1 MADHGG
7 QPQLVGWLTFDVS
20 SLAVTC
26 EPGNP
31 PTTVIDVGVDFTVT
45 ATFTGSGT
53 DWDNMKDDQEQCEV
67 KFYAE
72 GIGVGAPDFDW
83 GAETRNLG
91 AADEYPVDHI
101 VVGGIAQE
109 GIYRLGATVAF
120 PNKHGVLGFY
130 EGLVIQINPQ
140 AEP

>member
-1 MADHGG
+1 MADHIG
-7 QPQLVGWLTFDVS
+7 QPQLAGWLTFDVTD
-20 SLAVTC
+20 LAVTC

-31 PTTVIDVGVDFTVT
+31 PTTVIDLGVDFTVT
-45 ATFTGSGT
+45 ATFGGSGT
-53 DWDNMKDDQEQCEV
+53 DWDNMRDDEEPYEV

-72 GIGVGAPDFDW
+72 GVGVGAPDFDW
-83 GAETRNLG
+83 GTETGNLG
-91 AADEYPVDHI
+91 ADEEYTSDHA

-130 EGLVIQINPQ
+130 EGLVIQVHPQ